1 MTVGIGSKDAKRKA
15 DSYGYKPF
23 EIPKRSREIEQDI
36 DPVGV
41 ANDVLNKISKIE
53 ANREAR
59 GEGGRGAAAG
69 GEMVFVGD
77 SNVPANKRRHGA
89 FDHKESASS

>member
-1 MTVGIGSKDAKRKA
+1 MGSKDAASKA

-23 EIPKRSREIEQDI
+23 QIPKRSREIEQDI

-41 ANDVLNKISKIE
+41 ANDVLNKISQIE

-59 GEGGRGAAAG
+59 GNGAG
-69 GEMVFVGD
+69 GEVVFVGD
-77 SNVPANKRRHGA
+77 SNVPASKRRHGA
-89 FDHKESASS
+89 FDHKESSASQVQHPAI